1 MKPQLRT
8 CWPVLSG
15 KAKDKVVE
23 LQTAIGQLTQRLE
36 DFRRNQQRLQK
47 LYDEYRAQEMSGEQS
62 SQGMQAALN
71 QRQFMNQLLGLREK
85 LDQEILNTES
95 VLAQQRK
102 QLVLAEL
109 EWQKMQALAEQDQ
122 RQVRHA
128 QERIEQRQMDDLAV
142 ARYNLKSA

>member
-23 LQTAIGQLTQRLE
+23 LQTTIGQLSQRLE

-47 LYDEYRAQEMSGEQS
+47 LYDEYRQQEMTGDQS
-62 SQGMQAALN
+62 RRGMQATLN
-71 QRQFMNQLLGLREK
+71 HRQFMNQLLGLQEK
-85 LDQEILNTES
+85 LAQEILNTES
-95 VLAQQRK
+95 LLAQQRK

-109 EWQKMQALAEQDQ
+109 EWQTMEALAEQDQ
-122 RQVRHA
+122 RQVRRA

-142 ARYNLKSA
+142 ARFNL

>member
-23 LQTAIGQLTQRLE
+23 LQTTIGQLSQRLE

-47 LYDEYRAQEMSGEQS
+47 LYNEYRQQEMTGDQS

-71 QRQFMNQLLGLREK
+71 QRQFMNQLLGLQEK
-85 LDQEILNTES
+85 LAQEILNTES
-95 VLAQQRK
+95 LLAQQRK

-109 EWQKMQALAEQDQ
+109 EWQKMEALAEQDQ
-122 RQVRHA
+122 RQVRRA
-128 QERIEQRQMDDLAV
+128 QEQIEQRQMDDLAV
-142 ARYNLKSA
+142 ARFNLKSA

>member
-23 LQTAIGQLTQRLE
+23 LQTTIGQLSQRLE

-47 LYDEYRAQEMSGEQS
+47 LYNEYRQQEMTGDQS

-71 QRQFMNQLLGLREK
+71 QRQFMNQLLGLQEK
-85 LDQEILNTES
+85 LAQEILNTES
-95 VLAQQRK
+95 LLAQQRK

-109 EWQKMQALAEQDQ
+109 EWQKMEALAEQDQ
-122 RQVRHA
+122 RQVRRA

-142 ARYNLKSA
+142 ARFNLKSA